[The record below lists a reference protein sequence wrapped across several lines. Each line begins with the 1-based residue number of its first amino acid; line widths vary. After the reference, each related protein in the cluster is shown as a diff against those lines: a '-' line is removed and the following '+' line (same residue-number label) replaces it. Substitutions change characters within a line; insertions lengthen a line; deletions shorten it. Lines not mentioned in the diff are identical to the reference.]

1 LGKSGKDKIPESSG
15 NDSAVTEDSTAE
27 NQFDILGLYNKID
40 AVSFSVK
47 MTKDLDIVMQ
57 NECLD
62 NNSAIEL
69 KNKIDAV
76 IALSKLSSQFS
87 KKKDKTMIDILD
99 KINSTVHDKTM
110 MLDIKLEDEQV
121 ASIRKKKIF

>member
-1 LGKSGKDKIPESSG
+1 MIKLKP
-15 NDSAVTEDSTAE
+15 
-27 NQFDILGLYNKID
+27 FHFHL
-40 AVSFSVK
+40 K

-69 KNKIDAV
+69 KNKMDAV